1 MFSDIDLQ
9 LKSCLCCRKT
19 YLVCHNESRYTLLH
33 LLHRAAPF
41 TGKVVCRGRLRSLWL
56 WLKLVVQA
64 ISHTLSRSH
73 TIKKPFYCF
82 FFVFFFVYWF
92 LKKNHRYINIEFASF
107 FKIEFDGIK
116 LRKAVSDKPKI
127 FKCKSSSWPFGPA
140 IVSYQGVT
148 LTSYPQMLICSVFV
162 PDFYNLLL
170 WKSLVFLHFQRT
182 KDISYI

>member
-1 MFSDIDLQ
+1 MIVIKIDGT
-9 LKSCLCCRKT
+9 S
-19 YLVCHNESRYTLLH
+19 Y
-33 LLHRAAPF
+33 
-41 TGKVVCRGRLRSLWL
+41 
-56 WLKLVVQA
+56 KL
-64 ISHTLSRSH
+64 H
-73 TIKKPFYCF
+73 TIKEPHYQEAVLLIF
-82 FFVFFFVYWF
+82 F

-170 WKSLVFLHFQRT
+170 
-182 KDISYI
+182 

>member
-1 MFSDIDLQ
+1 MIVI
-9 LKSCLCCRKT
+9 KIGVTSCK
-19 YLVCHNESRYTLLH
+19 
-33 LLHRAAPF
+33 P
-41 TGKVVCRGRLRSLWL
+41 
-56 WLKLVVQA
+56 
-64 ISHTLSRSH
+64 H
-73 TIKKPFYCF
+73 TIKEPHYQEAVLLIF
-82 FFVFFFVYWF
+82 FIFFFVYWF

-127 FKCKSSSWPFGPA
+127 FKCKSFSCPFGPA
-140 IVSYQGVT
+140 IGSYQGVT

>member
-1 MFSDIDLQ
+1 MFSDIDLE
-9 LKSCLCCRKT
+9 LKTCICCLKT
-19 YLVCHNESRYTLLH
+19 CLVCHNESRYTLLH
-33 LLHRAAPF
+33 LLHRAAPS
-41 TGKVVCRGRLRSLWL
+41 TGKVVCRGRLRLLWL

-64 ISHTLSRSH
+64 ISYTLSRSH
-73 TIKKPFYCF
+73 TIKKSIYWF
-82 FFVFFFVYWF
+82 FLFLFFYWF